1 VPNTSG
7 RGRGALEREV
17 LASLAAA
24 ERPMTA
30 NAVLAE
36 LGGQL
41 AYTTVMTTLARLHAK
56 HAVTRTLVGRAYAYR
71 LAGGP
76 DGARASVTA
85 FQMHRLLDSGEDRSS
100 VLSRFVAE
108 LSPTDERLLQRL
120 LQEETDQSPADPVAS
135 GTAPGDSDP
144 VGGTPSQ
151 QAP

>member
-7 RGRGALEREV
+7 RARGALEREV

-24 ERPMTA
+24 DRPLTA
-30 NAVLAE
+30 NDVLAE
-36 LGGQL
+36 LGGGL

-56 HAVTRTLVGRAYAYR
+56 HAVTRTLVGRAYAYE

-85 FQMHRLLDSGEDRSS
+85 FQMHRLLDSGDNRTS

-108 LSPTDERLLQRL
+108 LSPTDERLLQQL
-120 LQEETDQSPADPVAS
+120 LREEPGPPPSPE
-135 GTAPGDSDP
+135 
-144 VGGTPSQ
+144 TP
-151 QAP
+151 